1 MRIHHPQATIGIVV
15 VVVVVVVTSATFAS
29 AFRAPIEI
37 NNRLLLPKEVDRRRD
52 DTALF
57 STRERRP
64 PAAVSELS
72 RQMAEMR
79 TQIASENE
87 DANLIMQA
95 LRGRNIND
103 DDEQVRGLEMKLIE
117 FDDVDGVGDAA
128 SGLPYEYDPIALQKF
143 FAKRPQLAVARVVQV
158 LTTGGGVL
166 FNFAVDYLTGRL
178 KTDPDWEVKRA
189 GELRDTI
196 TSLGPFFIKLGQVR
210 DIVGLYVDCTLLL
223 GLLCARWIAIL
234 TTPSSCVHRP
244 LSIFSRRQH
253 QQALS
258 IRPDILSPR
267 SMVELQKLC
276 DKVPSFDSKIAYA
289 TMERELG
296 RPVDEVFSFITP
308 EPVAAASLGQV
319 VRS

>member
-1 MRIHHPQATIGIVV
+1 MRIHYPHATIGIVV
-15 VVVVVVVTSATFAS
+15 ATSATFAS
-29 AFRAPIEI
+29 AFRAPIES
-37 NNRLLLPKEVDRRRD
+37 NHRLRPKVDHRLRD
-52 DTALF
+52 NTALL

-64 PAAVSELS
+64 KPAAAGVSELS

-79 TQIASENE
+79 AQIASENE

-117 FDDVDGVGDAA
+117 FDDVDGVGGGGGGGGAA
-128 SGLPYEYDPIALQKF
+128 TNAEDRLPFEYDPIALQKF

-166 FNFAVDYLTGRL
+166 FNFAYDSLTGRS

-210 DIVGLYVDCTLLL
+210 YRLLTTVDWSLLL
-223 GLLCARWIAIL
+223 IWYA
-234 TTPSSCVHRP
+234 
-244 LSIFSRRQH
+244 
-253 QQALS
+253 
-258 IRPDILSPR
+258 PDGSP
-267 SMVELQKLC
+267 
-276 DKVPSFDSKIAYA
+276 F
-289 TMERELG
+289 
-296 RPVDEVFSFITP
+296 
-308 EPVAAASLGQV
+308 
-319 VRS
+319 

>member
-1 MRIHHPQATIGIVV
+1 MRIHHPQATIGIIV

-158 LTTGGGVL
+158 LTTGGG
-166 FNFAVDYLTGRL
+166 AVQFRGRFFHGEVEDGSRLGGETGGGAQGYHHESRTL
-178 KTDPDWEVKRA
+178 LHQAGA
-189 GELRDTI
+189 GERYRWVIRRLYSPFGSAMRPMDCHFNH
-196 TSLGPFFIKLGQVR
+196 SLLV
-210 DIVGLYVDCTLLL
+210 
-223 GLLCARWIAIL
+223 CA
-234 TTPSSCVHRP
+234 SSS
-244 LSIFSRRQH
+244 LN
-253 QQALS
+253 
-258 IRPDILSPR
+258 ILSSTTSTGALHPAGH
-267 SMVELQKLC
+267 
-276 DKVPSFDSKIAYA
+276 P
-289 TMERELG
+289 
-296 RPVDEVFSFITP
+296 
-308 EPVAAASLGQV
+308 
-319 VRS
+319 